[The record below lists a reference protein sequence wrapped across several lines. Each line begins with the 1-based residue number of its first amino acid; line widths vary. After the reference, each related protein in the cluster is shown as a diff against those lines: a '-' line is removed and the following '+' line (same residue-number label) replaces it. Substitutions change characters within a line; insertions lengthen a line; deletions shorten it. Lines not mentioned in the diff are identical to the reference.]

1 MDAGSLGSI
10 MTVIFFVLF
19 IAIVWWA
26 FHRENKSKFEDAANL
41 PFREDADDGRDAG
54 KRLTD

>member
-1 MDAGSLGSI
+1 MDAGTLGSI

-19 IAIVWWA
+19 ILILWWA

-41 PFREDADDGRDAG
+41 PFREDADDAG